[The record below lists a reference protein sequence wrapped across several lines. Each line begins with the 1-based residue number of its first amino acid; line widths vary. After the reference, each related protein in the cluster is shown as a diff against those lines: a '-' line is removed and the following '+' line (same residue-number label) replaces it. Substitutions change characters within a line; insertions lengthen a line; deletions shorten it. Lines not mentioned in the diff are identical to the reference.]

1 MNCLQIEENFSSHFE
16 DTLDYQTLQ
25 KFEKHISNCEA
36 CQKEYKLFRESVTEL
51 RQLPQD
57 QPSPYFLATIQ
68 QQLSK
73 EQPAGLSFWQRINAK
88 FVTPKWAVSGGLVM
102 LMTIIGVF
110 IYQFDVG
117 NDDNTPLDTLT
128 QSTQMVEDK
137 SSSVIVEDSRHTTK
151 SPTLRNNLN
160 HSGIGSSI
168 FSNTV
173 SGKPMQQRYVLKQ
186 VSYSTPVTGGGL

>member
-36 CQKEYKLFRESVTEL
+36 CQKEYKLFCESVTEL

-57 QPSPYFLATIQ
+57 QPSPYFLAAIQ
-68 QQLSK
+68 QQLIQ
-73 EQPAGLSFWQRINAK
+73 EQPARLSFWQRMHAQ
-88 FVTPKWAVSGGLVM
+88 FVTPKWALRGGLVM

-128 QSTQMVEDK
+128 QSTQMVKDK
-137 SSSVIVEDSRHTTK
+137 SSSVIVEDSRHATN

-160 HSGIGSSI
+160 HSGIGSSN

-186 VSYSTPVTGGGL
+186 VSYSTLVTGGGL